1 MRADGRL
8 SSVICPPPPT
18 CRQMPS
24 HSSKQVAKQI
34 AGGTYETEK
43 KIGAGCFGEVYLGK
57 AAAGGRVAM
66 KFEDANARGP
76 QLEHE
81 AQVLAMLAEPT
92 RPQGV
97 AELLHYGIEG
107 RHRCMVIELLGKS
120 LEDHMESEGG
130 TFQAETAALV
140 ADQLLQRIEYL
151 HSKCLVH
158 RDIKP
163 ENFMFGL
170 GPKRAHLYAI
180 DFGLSKRY
188 WSTAHVT
195 MNRRLSLTGTA
206 RYASINAHEG
216 CEQSRRDDLEAIGHM
231 LFYFIRGKLP
241 WSGLAAKTQ
250 EEKYRKICEKKRDT
264 PLDSLCANFPDAF
277 KEYLRT
283 ARMMEFKERPNYQG
297 MRQLF
302 ANVRGKDSEGNQGHE
317 FQWFVGKDLS
327 DLEPLQYT
335 QPRQPDDRGKEA
347 VTKGS
352 GSGGG
357 GCAWLCGGKSKV
369 RD

>member
-1 MRADGRL
+1 
-8 SSVICPPPPT
+8 
-18 CRQMPS
+18 
-24 HSSKQVAKQI
+24 
-34 AGGTYETEK
+34 
-43 KIGAGCFGEVYLGK
+43 
-57 AAAGGRVAM
+57 
-66 KFEDANARGP
+66 
-76 QLEHE
+76 
-81 AQVLAMLAEPT
+81 
-92 RPQGV
+92 
-97 AELLHYGIEG
+97 
-107 RHRCMVIELLGKS
+107 
-120 LEDHMESEGG
+120 
-130 TFQAETAALV
+130 
-140 ADQLLQRIEYL
+140 
-151 HSKCLVH
+151 
-158 RDIKP
+158 
-163 ENFMFGL
+163 
-170 GPKRAHLYAI
+170 
-180 DFGLSKRY
+180 
-188 WSTAHVT
+188 
-195 MNRRLSLTGTA
+195 
-206 RYASINAHEG
+206 
-216 CEQSRRDDLEAIGHM
+216 M

-277 KEYLRT
+277 KEYLKI